1 MAMECSR
8 FKCFRRLYAVSIPL
22 IMMKGSVY
30 RLAALAITVHGLPS
44 FYSGT
49 DSRGSYYY
57 SPNYI
62 NYLTNVSN
70 SLFSDADLCFYCA
83 RCVKTNMN
91 GVSVG

>member
-1 MAMECSR
+1 MYSLRMAMECSR

-62 NYLTNVSN
+62 NYYNERFKLII
-70 SLFSDADLCFYCA
+70 F
-83 RCVKTNMN
+83 RR
-91 GVSVG
+91 